1 MLLQKLY
8 ERGLVQPPKFLIS
21 NIHYMTIMGSLA
33 YGVSSDN
40 SDFDVYGFCIPPKE
54 LIFPHISGE
63 IPGFG
68 RQIQRFEQWQQHHIF
83 DPSENAG
90 KGREYDFSIYGI
102 VKYFQLCMENN
113 PNMIDSLYTPQR
125 CVLHST
131 AVGNLVRENR
141 DLFLHKGAWHKFK
154 GYAYSQLNKMKSHNR
169 QGADEIND
177 FEKNHNIS
185 PDTRIEEIEEEIK
198 RRKLDLV

>member
-1 MLLQKLY
+1 
-8 ERGLVQPPKFLIS
+8 
-21 NIHYMTIMGSLA
+21 MGSLA